1 MADGTEYEGEWR
13 NDTMHGLGRLTF
25 KSESKGQKGIV
36 YEGRF
41 VEGVQE
47 RVGKLYMPNG
57 DIYIGEI

>member
-47 RVGKLYMPNG
+47 RVGKLYMPN
-57 DIYIGEI
+57 